1 MLYLTFAPCEGGC
14 GADAVAVKLDHTGPV
29 ICTECAKPLPTE
41 EESDKAIVEA
51 EARRDLNDH
60 PPISFS

>member
-1 MLYLTFAPCEGGC
+1 MCE
-14 GADAVAVKLDHTGPV
+14 
-29 ICTECAKPLPTE
+29 EKPLPTE

-60 PPISFS
+60 PPISFAWKSKPKPVVANALVYLTC